1 MSNDNNLKKSKA
13 PLIVMLA
20 SGITV
25 FLLLVMSGG
34 SMYTVDQGER
44 GVVLHYGEVS
54 KVAEPGLHF
63 KMPYIDRVVRIPVR
77 TTTGSMKDVF
87 PIPATSSRRTLPF
100 P

>member
-13 PLIVMLA
+13 PLIVMFA
-20 SGITV
+20 SSIAA

-54 KVAEPGLHF
+54 KVADPGLHF
-63 KMPYIDRVVRIPVR
+63 KMPYGAHHPFRDFFHHRRRRGSALHPVR
-77 TTTGSMKDVF
+77 
-87 PIPATSSRRTLPF
+87 
-100 P
+100 